1 MYILKALLNKP
12 HSYLAQNISA
22 ATILPGEYTE
32 KQNASGWLTLPP
44 WHSHQIHVQGLGPAG
59 AAAEVFFFLEH
70 KKLNFGSPERFSR
83 PSPEGQP
90 IDLEIK
96 KIQKIDLTRP
106 RLSLI

>member
-22 ATILPGEYTE
+22 ATILPGECTE
-32 KQNASGWLTLPP
+32 KQNASGWLTLPR